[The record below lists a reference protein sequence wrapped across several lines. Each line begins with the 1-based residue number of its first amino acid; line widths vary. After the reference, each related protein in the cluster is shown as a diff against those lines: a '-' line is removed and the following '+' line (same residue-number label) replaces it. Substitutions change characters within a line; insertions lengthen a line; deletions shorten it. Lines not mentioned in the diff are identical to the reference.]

1 VIDLTCILG
10 SHHLSLAKPRR
21 VFVALSTVCLL
32 LAGSNWSCALAQE
45 AQAVQSGQIE
55 ENVNNLEGASKTRFR
70 LKRPAPASGT
80 GSGADAGV
88 GTASGAALN
97 GAALNGS
104 ATDNAPALSIPGNTS
119 PAAST
124 ILKPATLGVDALDKL
139 ENAKKT
145 ESKDDNAGKQIWR
158 PGVILTGTAGTEV
171 LSLTCD
177 LSLAAKQA
185 ADNPTSPEAAFI
197 HAVAL
202 TRSTKV
208 EEALQEARRARRL
221 ARETGDPDYFN
232 RAVKEYELSL
242 AHEPENICVRYSLAW
257 AYYMQ
262 AYLLCER
269 VRKEEAAANP
279 VPVQPR
285 KNKKGLG
292 GLLAG
297 AAIVGSVL
305 VGEKPPAEFL
315 PKIPSALQG
324 APAWLIPNIKSYYQK
339 SLVELDEVVKRDPNN
354 AWALAYR
361 THLGEEYDGNAAAA
375 LQKLKSLKQ
384 RFPDNPAVA
393 FFFADA
399 SMRNGD
405 IASGAGSLGQ
415 ALKMRL
421 EGK

>member
-1 VIDLTCILG
+1 MINLSCILG

-32 LAGSNWSCALAQE
+32 LGGSYWSCLLAQE
-45 AQAVQSGQIE
+45 AQTVQSGQIE
-55 ENVNNLEGASKTRFR
+55 ENVNNTEGVSKTRFR
-70 LKRPAPASGT
+70 LKRPSAGSSASVSSDTAGGASAGEPPANSAP
-80 GSGADAGV
+80 V
-88 GTASGAALN
+88 N
-97 GAALNGS
+97 N
-104 ATDNAPALSIPGNTS
+104 I

-124 ILKPATLGVDALDKL
+124 MLKPAALGSDAIDKL
-139 ENAKKT
+139 ESPVKS
-145 ESKDDNAGKQIWR
+145 ESKDDSAGKQIWR
-158 PGVILTGTAGTEV
+158 PGMILTGTAGTEV

-177 LSLAAKQA
+177 LGLAAKQA
-185 ADNPTSPEAAFI
+185 AENPTSPEAAFI

-242 AHEPENICVRYSLAW
+242 AHEPENICVRYSLSW

-279 VPVQPR
+279 MPVQAR
-285 KNKKGLG
+285 KKKKGLD

-305 VGEKPPAEFL
+305 VGEKPPPDLL

-339 SLVELDEVVKRDPNN
+339 SLFELDEVIKRDPNN
-354 AWALAYR
+354 AWAQAYR
-361 THLGEEYDGNAAAA
+361 THLAEEYDGNSAAA
-375 LQKLKSLKQ
+375 LQKLRSLKQ

>member
-1 VIDLTCILG
+1 
-10 SHHLSLAKPRR
+10 LSLAKPRR

-55 ENVNNLEGASKTRFR
+55 ENVNNLEGAPKTRFR
-70 LKRPAPASGT
+70 LKRPAAATGT
-80 GSGADAGV
+80 GSGADASV
-88 GTASGAALN
+88 GTAS

-208 EEALQEARRARRL
+208 EEALQEARRARSL